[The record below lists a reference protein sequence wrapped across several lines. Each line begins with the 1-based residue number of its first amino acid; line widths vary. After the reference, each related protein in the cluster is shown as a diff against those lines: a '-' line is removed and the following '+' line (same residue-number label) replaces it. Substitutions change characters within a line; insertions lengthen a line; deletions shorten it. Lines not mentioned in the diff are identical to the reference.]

1 MNISEESGSAPWL
14 LLIFS
19 LPSKRAS
26 ERVGIWRKLQRYGTL
41 ALRNS
46 GYALPN
52 TVVNRERLE
61 WLAAEIRGFKGEAS
75 VLQIQ
80 AIDDLPSDT
89 LKERF
94 REERK
99 PDYSALIRDLER
111 LKPSLAGFH
120 VQLRRL
126 KRRFEEIT
134 DIDFFDCPLRAKAEE
149 ALYNAGQ
156 PEKAEK
162 LNAKGKHLS
171 RKEYQGRIW
180 LTRPRP
186 GIDRVSSAWLI
197 KRFIDSKPTFLFGS
211 DPDVEPRA
219 LPFDM
224 YQSGGFGHEAENC
237 TFETLCAR
245 FGTPDKKVRLI
256 AQAVHDADLQDEKFG
271 RLEGIVIDEILNG
284 WAKQGIADE
293 ELLRRGMDMVE
304 GLYHSIG

>member
-1 MNISEESGSAPWL
+1 MTITDNSGTAPWL

-26 ERVGIWRKLQRYGTL
+26 ERVGIWRQLQRYGTL

-52 TVVNRERLE
+52 TPINRERLE

-80 AIDDLPSDT
+80 AIDDLPADA

-94 REERK
+94 REERR
-99 PDYSALIRDLER
+99 PDYSSLIQELEK
-111 LKPSLAGFH
+111 LKPSLQGFPT
-120 VQLRRL
+120 QLRRL
-126 KRRFEEIT
+126 KRRFEEIAE
-134 DIDFFDCPLRAKAEE
+134 IDFFDCPLRAKAEE
-149 ALYNAGQ
+149 ALYKAGK
-156 PEKAEK
+156 PATTEKFS
-162 LNAKGKHLS
+162 AKGKLS
-171 RKEYQGRIW
+171 KKEYQGRVW

-186 GIDRVSSAWLI
+186 GIDRISSAWFI
-197 KRFIDSKPTFLFGS
+197 KRFIDAKPTFLFGS
-211 DPDVEPRA
+211 DPNADPKA

-224 YQSGGFGHEAENC
+224 YQAGGFGHEAENC

-245 FGTPDKKVRLI
+245 FGTPDKRVKLI
-256 AQAVHDADLQDEKFG
+256 SQAIHDADLEDEKFG
-271 RLEGIVIDEILNG
+271 RPEGVAINQILKG
-284 WAKQGIADE
+284 WAKQGISDD
-293 ELLRRGMDMVE
+293 ELLRRGMEMIE

>member
-1 MNISEESGSAPWL
+1 MTITPHADATPWL

-52 TVVNRERLE
+52 TPVNQERLE
-61 WLAAEIRGFKGEAS
+61 WLAAEIRGYKGEAS

-80 AIDDLPSDT
+80 AIDDLPSDV
-89 LKERF
+89 LKKRF
-94 REERK
+94 REERR
-99 PDYSALIRDLER
+99 PDYSGLIRELEQ
-111 LKPSLAGFH
+111 LKPSLQGFPT
-120 VQLRRL
+120 QLRRL
-126 KRRFEEIT
+126 KRRFEELAE
-134 DIDFFDCPLRAKAEE
+134 IDFFDSPLRAKAEE
-149 ALYNAGQ
+149 ALYKAGR
-156 PEKAEK
+156 PMTAEK
-162 LNAKGKHLS
+162 LSSKGKLS
-171 RKEYQGRIW
+171 RKEYQGRVW

-197 KRFIDSKPTFLFGS
+197 TRFIDAKPTFLFSS
-211 DPDVEPRA
+211 DPNAHPKA

-224 YQSGGFGHEAENC
+224 YQAGGFGHEADNC

-245 FGTPDKKVRLI
+245 FGTPDKRVRLI
-256 AQAVHDADLQDEKFG
+256 AQAIHDADLEDEKFG
-271 RLEGIVIDEILNG
+271 RLEGIAINQILKG
-284 WAKQGIADE
+284 WAKQGISDD
-293 ELLRRGMDMVE
+293 ELLRRGMEMVE